1 MARKLYRLGLFTAH
15 HKWIVVAFWIV
26 AVVLLLA
33 SFREFGGNTSNN
45 LELPGTDSQAATDLL
60 SARFPPQQNGS
71 NPIVFYTRDGKVT
84 DAANEAGDQAVA
96 RGDQGAEARPQ
107 RAEPIRQEARLA
119 DQQGQ
124 ADRVHTR
131 PARRRQR
138 RPDRAHRLVG
148 PRRRGTGPP
157 RRDGGGRRR
166 LDRQRALGARDGEQ
180 RGGRPDRRDD
190 HPRLHLRHVGGDGD
204 ADPLRDLRTRRRPL
218 ADRAAR
224 QRRDGAVDR
233 TDAGDDDRPRRR
245 DRLRALPRLPLPVR
259 ARRGT
264 ADRRGDRDRRGD
276 FGHGDRVRGHHGRH
290 RPRDAHRRRD
300 PARHVARLLG
310 GLCGPDRRARRDH
323 AGCRPCSRSPAG
335 TSTRSG
341 CPPSCGRSPSPTAR
355 VSGAPG
361 AGSSPGIR
369 GGASRS
375 RWRSCCR

>member
-15 HKWIVVAFWIV
+15 HKWIVSAFWIA
-26 AVVLLLA
+26 AVILLLA
-33 SFREFGGNTSNN
+33 SFRDFGGNTSNN
-45 LELPGTDSQAATDLL
+45 LKLPGTDSQAATDLL
-60 SARFPPQQNGS
+60 SAALSAAAERQQPDRLLRAG
-71 NPIVFYTRDGKVT
+71 REGHGRR
-84 DAANEAGDQAVA
+84 ERGGDQAVA
-96 RGDQGAEARPQ
+96 PGDQGAEARPQ
-107 RAEPIRQEARLA
+107 RAEPIRQEARLP

-124 ADRVHTR
+124 DDRVHTR
-131 PARRRQR
+131 PAGRRQR

-148 PRRRGTGPP
+148 PRRCGTGPP
-157 RRDGGGRRR
+157 RRDGGRRRR
-166 LDRQRALGARDGEQ
+166 LDRKRALGARDGEQ

-276 FGHGDRVRGHHGRH
+276 FGNRDRVRGHHCRD
-290 RPRDAHRRRD
+290 RPRDAHHRRD

-310 GLCGPDRRARRDH
+310 GLCGPDRRARLDH
-323 AGCRPCSRSPAG
+323 VAAGPVLDRRPAHRLAPAARLPAAEG
-335 TSTRSG
+335 QA
-341 CPPSCGRSPSPTAR
+341 PMAR
-355 VSGAPG
+355 VPGAPG
-361 AGSSPGIR
+361 AGSSPGIH